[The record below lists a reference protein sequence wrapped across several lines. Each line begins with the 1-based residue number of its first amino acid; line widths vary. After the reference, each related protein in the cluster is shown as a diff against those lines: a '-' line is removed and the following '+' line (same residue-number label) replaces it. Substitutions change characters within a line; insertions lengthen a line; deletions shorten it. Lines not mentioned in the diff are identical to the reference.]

1 MNGFLAIISAGT
13 LLFLSVAVG
22 EEVPTDIAGFKSI
35 ALPFFET
42 HCIRCHGP
50 EKSKG
55 NLRLDTEI
63 KNNFLNPVEVAHW
76 KEIIDAIHAHQ
87 MPPEDEPQPEVEEAV
102 RFADWATQQLA
113 HAEIAR
119 RSDRPVLRRINR
131 AEYTNTLLDLI
142 GVQIDPEVLPADPAS
157 GGFDNIGA
165 ALTISPLHLE
175 VYFQAA
181 RQALAKATATG
192 PQPPTTLWR
201 FEPEESQS
209 GDRTRVER
217 DKHRIIVNAGE
228 SQKKDGYTILRT
240 SAWNKNL
247 NIRDFAVAHPGQ
259 YIIRIKAGGVIPPRE
274 EVMEA
279 VHKLV
284 PADRL
289 NEETLHHFKH
299 SSHYNYGAPRLKVIT
314 SLGGQPSPVGEFDI
328 DSVMPEAKVYEIIAP
343 FTTERAGFTFEYAY
357 SIPRELENFTIQ
369 GKDEF
374 PRPEAWIDWVE
385 LEGPI
390 HPQWPPASQKLLYPE
405 YPEALDKEGPVPY
418 ANRVLAAFMRRAWR
432 RPVSAE
438 EVQAKMALFD
448 AEQAAAGDF
457 FAAMEGPL
465 LSTLTSPHF
474 LYLVESD
481 LQSGDA
487 ANRSLSAHELAARL
501 SYFLWSTTP
510 DGELMKLASGGK
522 LTDPAVLRSQVD
534 RMLAHPYSARFSSN
548 FAGQWLE
555 LRKIGA
561 NPPAPDLFREYDRHL
576 ETSIAKE
583 SIAFFDEI
591 LHQNLSALNL
601 IRSDFVTINERLA
614 RFYGIEGVRG
624 DHFRRVSVPKDIQ
637 RGGIVTQ
644 ASILSIT
651 SNGTRTSPV
660 VRGTWILKNLLGSD
674 PGLPV
679 ANVGDIAPS
688 VPGIQKATVRQRL
701 QIHREL
707 PQCARCHDKIDP
719 LGFALENFDAS
730 GKWREREGFGY
741 QGRIGSDDPLIDA
754 SAKMPDGSEFVGLA
768 GLQQQMLE
776 KEDLFLRCLT
786 EKLFTYALG
795 RELGFS
801 DAAVVQE
808 SLAHM
813 KRNGYSLRS
822 LIHSIITSKPFTT
835 R

>member
-1 MNGFLAIISAGT
+1 MNGFLAVTSAIA
-13 LLFLSVAVG
+13 LLYFPINLEA
-22 EEVPTDIAGFKSI
+22 EVTVDTAGFTSI
-35 ALPFFET
+35 AQPFFKT
-42 HCIRCHGP
+42 HCVRCHGP

-63 KNNFLNPVEVAHW
+63 KNNFLDPVEVAHW

-87 MPPEDEPQPEVEEAV
+87 MPPEDEPQPDVDEAAH
-102 RFADWATQQLA
+102 FADWATQQLA
-113 HAEIAR
+113 RAEIAR

-131 AEYTNTLLDLI
+131 IEYTNTLLDLV
-142 GVQIDPEVLPADPAS
+142 GVQIDPEILPADPAS

-175 VYFQAA
+175 IYFQAA
-181 RQALAKATATG
+181 RQALAKATVNG
-192 PQPPTTLWR
+192 PQPPITLWR

-228 SQKKDGYTILRT
+228 SQKKDGYTILRA

-274 EVMEA
+274 EVLKA
-279 VHKLV
+279 VQKLV

-289 NEETLHHFKH
+289 KGETLDHFKY
-299 SSHYNYGAPRLKVIT
+299 SSHYDYGPPRLRVIT

-328 DSVMPEAKVYEIIAP
+328 DSVMPEAKVYEVVAP

-390 HPQWPPASQKLLYPE
+390 HPQWPPASQNLLFPG
-405 YPEALDKEGPVPY
+405 YPEALEKEGAVPY
-418 ANRVLAAFMRRAWR
+418 ANRVLANFMRRAWR

-438 EVQAKMALFD
+438 EVQSKMALFD
-448 AEQAAAGDF
+448 EDRATEGDF
-457 FAAMEGPL
+457 FAAIEGPL

-474 LYLVESD
+474 LYLVEPD
-481 LQSGDA
+481 FPSGTG
-487 ANRSLSAHELAARL
+487 ANRPLSAHELAARL

-510 DGELMKLASGGK
+510 DVELMRLATSGK
-522 LTDPAVLRSQVD
+522 LTDPAVLSSQVD
-534 RMLAHPYSARFSSN
+534 RMLAHPNSARFSSN

-591 LHQNLSALNL
+591 LHQNLSALNF

-614 RFYGIEGVRG
+614 RFYRIEGVRG
-624 DHFRRVSVPKDIQ
+624 DHFRRVDVPKDVQ
-637 RGGIVTQ
+637 RGGVVTQ

-741 QGRIGSDDPLIDA
+741 QGRVGGDDPLIDA
-754 SAKMPDGSEFVGLA
+754 SARMPDGSEFVGLS

-776 KEDLFLRCLT
+776 KEDLFLRCLS

-801 DAAVVQE
+801 DAAAVQE
-808 SLAHM
+808 SLTHM

-822 LIHSIITSKPFTT
+822 LIHSIVTSNLFTT